1 MPAPYTF
8 TDKTTGQTIEAAF
21 VNDLQDAVVELGDS
35 VITLN
40 GLKTDTIP
48 FLINGNGAPITTGV
62 KGTFQVDYA
71 GTIQAN
77 TLLADQS
84 GSIAITIKKSTYAGY
99 PGSLASIVASA
110 KPTLSSAQKS
120 TTCSV
125 APDSASAPWT
135 STSSATCRR
144 ARRCRTSST
153 TKAGRTTSTRASDA
167 PITRR

>member
-120 TTCSV
+120 TDGTLTGWTTSFSAGDVFEVSV
-125 APDSASAPWT
+125 DSAT
-135 STSSATCRR
+135 SVQRVTLSLKIVR
-144 ARRCRTSST
+144 
-153 TKAGRTTSTRASDA
+153 G
-167 PITRR
+167 